1 MLEERL
7 DWPAVFFA
15 VFVKSS
21 WPAIITSIGTAA
33 TRHGHGYCVFAL
45 WLPLV
50 LFMPVVVMV
59 IMMGVIGV
67 VILVLVVL
75 VLRIVVIE
83 GSLILILPV
92 RLA

>member
-7 DWPAVFFA
+7 DRPAVFFA

-21 WPAIITSIGTAA
+21 RSAIIASIGTAS

-45 WLPLV
+45 RLPLV

-75 VLRIVVIE
+75 VIRIVV
-83 GSLILILPV
+83 L
-92 RLA
+92 

>member
-1 MLEERL
+1 MLKERL
-7 DWPAVFFA
+7 DRPAVCLA
-15 VFVKSS
+15 VFVKFS